1 MGKIDLKTFA
11 DSCGVS
17 VLELGHVFGSIG
29 LGLDFKDKNF
39 EGEALWEILKKLD
52 TKPKIKMPTPN
63 AKETYA
69 EKIIKSNKRNVCV
82 ELRRKALDLF
92 TVNNFNAGWIPLV
105 GNRLFTALRI
115 TSTTGKYIDVSIGA
129 AMAGHN
135 SFNFTVSAPF
145 NPWYCLILKSM
156 MHVHLRRKDDFLS
169 IKYWDTKKSAA
180 CLNTNTNQT
189 NFLFQNQIEDFR
201 AELESL

>member
-17 VLELGHVFGSIG
+17 VLELGHVFGSMG
-29 LGLDFKDKNF
+29 LSLNFKDKSF
-39 EGEALWEILKKLD
+39 EGEALWERLKKLD
-52 TKPKIKMPTPN
+52 TNPKIKMPTPN
-63 AKETYA
+63 SKETCTD
-69 EKIIKSNKRNVCV
+69 KIIKYNKRSVCV

-115 TSTTGKYIDVSIGA
+115 TSTIGKFIDVGIGA
-129 AMAGHN
+129 ATTGNN

-145 NPWYCLILKSM
+145 YPWYCLILKSTNQ
-156 MHVHLRRKDDFLS
+156 VHLRRKDDFLS

-189 NFLFQNQIEDFR
+189 NFLFLNQVEVFR
-201 AELESL
+201 EELESL